1 MKSKIIS
8 LLLLALLGKV
18 SFAVS
23 SVDVITTLL
32 DNSVS
37 TEKVALKEV
46 EKDVFRLQIP
56 IRKIH
61 KNIKYISIKCEEAKA
76 NKGDDGYWVMSD
88 GRMGTFTRDNGGI
101 SEWWNPMPL
110 YKRRYCVCCYYKRA
124 QIRL

>member
-46 EKDVFRLQIP
+46 EKDVFRLQIQF
-56 IRKIH
+56 KLA
-61 KNIKYISIKCEEAKA
+61 YC
-76 NKGDDGYWVMSD
+76 GYE
-88 GRMGTFTRDNGGI
+88 G
-101 SEWWNPMPL
+101 L
-110 YKRRYCVCCYYKRA
+110 
-124 QIRL
+124 